1 MKLNEFEYDLP
12 ENLIAQDPPEERGQS
27 RLLVLDKQT
36 GQIQHK
42 RYYDIPEFV
51 KSGDVVVLNQTKVL
65 KARVFPEVKRTERK
79 VEVLFLHAL
88 NEDKRDIYGEKL
100 NDGKWDIWYG
110 LVGRARH
117 VKIGDTLDIGGA
129 EIRIL
134 DRESGARGFILA
146 TKDVFS
152 LMQKYG
158 HVPLP
163 PYIKREDTKKDR
175 ERYNTVFAED
185 AKSVAA
191 PTASLNLTENILS
204 RIKKAGAQIA
214 YVRLNVGWGTFAPVD
229 TENIEDFD
237 IHAEYID
244 VPRESVD
251 IINNAEGRIW
261 AFGTTVVRTLESVAV
276 GDGKVKEYKG
286 ETDLYIYPPYEFKV
300 ADVLVT
306 NFHAPQTS
314 LVMLVSALGGKENVL
329 SAYESAKKDKYKF
342 LSYGDSMLII

>member
-1 MKLNEFEYDLP
+1 MKLKEFEYDLP
-12 ENLIAQDPPEERGQS
+12 EDLIAQDPPRKRGQS
-27 RLLVLDKQT
+27 RLLVLDKET
-36 GQIQHK
+36 GRIQHK
-42 RYYDIPEFV
+42 RYYDIPAFI
-51 KSGDVVVLNQTKVL
+51 KPGDVVVLNQTKVL
-65 KARVFPEVKRTERK
+65 KARVFPEVKRTGRK

-88 NEDKRDIYGEKL
+88 NKDKRDSYRKNL
-100 NDGKWDIWYG
+100 ADGKWDIWYG

-117 VKIGDTLDIGGA
+117 VKVGDTLNIGEA

-134 DRESGARGFILA
+134 DREPGARGFILA
-146 TKDVFS
+146 AKKVFS
-152 LMQKYG
+152 LMQEYG

-204 RIKKAGAQIA
+204 RIKKAGASIA

-229 TENIEDFD
+229 TENIEDFN

-244 VPRESVD
+244 MPRESVD
-251 IINNAEGRIW
+251 IINNAKGRIW

-276 GDGKVKEYKG
+276 GDGEVKEYKG
-286 ETDLYIYPPYEFKV
+286 ETDLYIYPPYELKV
-300 ADVLVT
+300 VDVLVT

-314 LVMLVSALGGKENVL
+314 LVMLVSAFGGKENVL
-329 SAYESAKKDKYKF
+329 SAYESAKQAEYKF